1 MVEIN
6 SGSMLLFRRVSKA
19 RGLFKVPLSRPC
31 HLAFTHLAF
40 IFASLIACSW
50 DKIKSQIHP
59 DVVNIEHCCLS
70 SNRNALILQNCTF
83 ARMTLVA
90 EERSEK
96 RHKSWLHYWLELA
109 VAFLGPSVAPIGGK
123 FAGTGNSCRVPFHPS
138 TPTICVL
145 KRQRQT
151 LRQRQ
156 IQRQRRFFF
165 LLGQQ
170 PLVREIRTP
179 WSATTMSEFSKPD
192 ALQSVF
198 MGVT

>member
-1 MVEIN
+1 
-6 SGSMLLFRRVSKA
+6 MLWFYR
-19 RGLFKVPLSRPC
+19 
-31 HLAFTHLAF
+31 
-40 IFASLIACSW
+40 IALLRERLW
-50 DKIKSQIHP
+50 WP
-59 DVVNIEHCCLS
+59 
-70 SNRNALILQNCTF
+70 R
-83 ARMTLVA
+83 
-90 EERSEK
+90 ERSEK

-123 FAGTGNSCRVPFHPS
+123 FAGSGNSCRVPFHPN

-145 KRQRQT
+145 KRQRQA

-179 WSATTMSEFSKPD
+179 WSATPMSEFSKPD
-192 ALQSVF
+192 SLQSVF
-198 MGVT
+198 MGVTWYGTVLGKTQNQKNEIGSCPLCQWWTR